1 MAKTLILCFALAGL
15 IFYIVT
21 IHSVSYVEERL
32 ADFLRNYVRKF
43 LNELTDAILEEQR
56 EAAIKQKLI
65 KPQKIEI
72 SSTSYVEPLISSICS
87 SKRGFLFDRYP
98 Q

>member
-1 MAKTLILCFALAGL
+1 MVAGLLVIKLTISSTGL

-21 IHSVSYVEERL
+21 IQNVTHVEERL
-32 ADFLRNYVRKF
+32 ADFLRNYVSKF
-43 LNELTDAILEEQR
+43 LKELPDAVLEEQR

-72 SSTSYVEPLISSICS
+72 SSTS
-87 SKRGFLFDRYP
+87 
-98 Q
+98 